1 MINESLVAKQG
12 TLATI
17 ETPPQML
24 VGKLRHL
31 TPTGGTF
38 QETLFYQERFIDF
51 LYRAGIFAQS
61 GGNGGQSHRAA
72 FELVNDGAEY
82 LIIYLIQTVFV
93 DIQGFEGKLCDFR
106 IDTPRTF
113 HLGKIAYTP
122 QQCIGNT
129 RCATAAARN
138 LGGSPYG
145 ARHIEDAGR
154 TTDNAAQHIII
165 VIFPDA
171 G

>member
-24 VGKLRHL
+24 VGKFRHF

-93 DIQGFEGKLCDFR
+93 DIQASRANCAISVSMLPEPFTWAKSRTRRSNALAIRGV
-106 IDTPRTF
+106 PR
-113 HLGKIAYTP
+113 LRLAIS
-122 QQCIGNT
+122 
-129 RCATAAARN
+129 AAALTEQGTSRM
-138 LGGSPYG
+138 
-145 ARHIEDAGR
+145 
-154 TTDNAAQHIII
+154 
-165 VIFPDA
+165 PDERRIMPLNTSSS
-171 G
+171 